1 MENKINRY
9 YYPIGGLDSFGG
21 GGRINRGWVKP
32 YNPIYPK
39 GAPGGISMKEIAKSF
54 VDKGRWPVLASFS
67 LCYNPKILMEGKNEK
82 TN

>member
-1 MENKINRY
+1 MVESIEV
-9 YYPIGGLDSFGG
+9 G
-21 GGRINRGWVKP
+21 VKP

-67 LCYNPKILMEGKNEK
+67 LCYNPKILMEGEK
-82 TN
+82 